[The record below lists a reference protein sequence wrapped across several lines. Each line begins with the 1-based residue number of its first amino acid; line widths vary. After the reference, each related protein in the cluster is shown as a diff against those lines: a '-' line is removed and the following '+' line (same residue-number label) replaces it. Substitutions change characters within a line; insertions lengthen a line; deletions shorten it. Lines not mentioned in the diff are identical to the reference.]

1 MHCIVHGILQAK
13 NTGVGSLS
21 LLQEIFSTQGS
32 NPGLPHWR
40 IIYQLS
46 YRMKVAYKALIRS
59 KLSLDVLDVFLDA
72 IKIISCIETESI
84 QTCHQII
91 PTAEEKSL

>member
-1 MHCIVHGILQAK
+1 MNSSGQ

-21 LLQEIFSTQGS
+21 LLQGIFPTQGA
-32 NPGLPHWR
+32 NPGLPYWR

-72 IKIISCIETESI
+72 ISSYVLRQKAFKLVTKLS
-84 QTCHQII
+84 
-91 PTAEEKSL
+91 